1 MKSKDTKPKPGDMV
15 LLRGKQPRD
24 VWAIPNSPNVTPEK
38 LQRAGVVM
46 GGAVGLVISSAHAD
60 HHRFYTYVLWSMP
73 CICGWIEDGFLM
85 RVT

>member
-1 MKSKDTKPKPGDMV
+1 MAKTDGKPLPGDLVM
-15 LLRGKQPRD
+15 LRGSQPRD

-46 GGAVGLVISSAHAD
+46 PRSIGLVISAAHPD

-73 CICGWIEDGFLM
+73 CICGWIEDGFI
-85 RVT
+85 RKA